1 MVKHVLESSITFKGV
16 CKEASAAAVKITA
29 SSSKWYKILRDDFVE
44 PHYGKKAANAVC
56 TIGDTR
62 WNSTQACFASQ
73 LRIRSACR
81 AFVTRHKNVT
91 CFPKELLV
99 WEEMA
104 FWFRLEEA
112 ELLIRPFCDASF
124 LMQRNCNTM
133 AHVMLVLLNLY
144 SHISDFCGDSSD
156 EQEDVLKDIEKRWKK
171 QEQPL
176 FIIAFAL
183 HPMYRNTVVELLK
196 KSQEKDGV
204 WGESLNL
211 FCISRLVEAAKFY
224 YTKHELFLST
234 TPEAR
239 EKEMDNLGRYFKAWL
254 RGTPLVMDIYK
265 PTQNEVE
272 YWDDQKESYPP
283 LANFA
288 TFVLDADVHSSNCER
303 VFKEFARQHTKA
315 RNRLHPSTVDKLAQ
329 VKYHVRRK
337 YPDDYAA
344 GSKEQ
349 IDFSSGA

>member
-156 EQEDVLKDIEKRWKK
+156 EQEDMLKDIKKRWKK

-183 HPMYRNTVVELLK
+183 HAMYRNTVVELLK
-196 KSQEKDGV
+196 KSQEKDDV
-204 WGESLNL
+204 WGESGNL

-224 YTKHELFLST
+224 YTKLELFLST

-239 EKEMDNLGRYFKAWL
+239 E
-254 RGTPLVMDIYK
+254 
-265 PTQNEVE
+265 
-272 YWDDQKESYPP
+272 
-283 LANFA
+283 
-288 TFVLDADVHSSNCER
+288 VL
-303 VFKEFARQHTKA
+303 QG
-315 RNRLHPSTVDKLAQ
+315 LAQ
-329 VKYHVRRK
+329 RNPTRWTFTSPHKMKLNIKTTKRNL
-337 YPDDYAA
+337 
-344 GSKEQ
+344 
-349 IDFSSGA
+349 ILL